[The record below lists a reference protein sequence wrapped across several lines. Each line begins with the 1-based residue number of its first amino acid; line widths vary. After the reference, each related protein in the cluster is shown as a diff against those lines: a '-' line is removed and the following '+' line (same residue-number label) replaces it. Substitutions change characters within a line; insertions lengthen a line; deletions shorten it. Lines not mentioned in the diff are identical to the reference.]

1 MLLLLNNQ
9 CVNSISD
16 YFFVVLSVT
25 LTICVYFSANKA
37 QTQQKQVA

>member
-37 QTQQKQVA
+37 QIQQKHVA